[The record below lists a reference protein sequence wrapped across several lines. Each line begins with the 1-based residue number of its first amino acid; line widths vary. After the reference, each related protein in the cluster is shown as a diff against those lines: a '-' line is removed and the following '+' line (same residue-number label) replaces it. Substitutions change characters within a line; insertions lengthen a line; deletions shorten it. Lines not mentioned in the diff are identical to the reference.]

1 MKIFKKLLSIICL
14 LNLFACAEQ
23 PTKSAVLVPIEERN
37 VPIETNKPAVRKKE
51 PFLKNEGKAID
62 SQKETVIASLIKDA
76 KQYSTQGKTEQAV
89 AIIERALR
97 IEPKNA
103 LLWHQLAVLRMQQ
116 HQWQQAIS
124 MARKSNALAG
134 ENKRLKSDNW
144 ALIAA
149 AYDALG
155 KKDKANEARNRQSG
169 QG

>member
-1 MKIFKKLLSIICL
+1 MKIFKRFISIFCL

-23 PTKSAVLVPIEERN
+23 PKKSAVLVPIEERN
-37 VPIETNKPAVRKKE
+37 VAIETNKPVARKEE
-51 PFLKNEGKAID
+51 PPVENKGKAID
-62 SQKETVIASLIKDA
+62 SHKETVIASLINDA
-76 KQYSTQGKTEQAV
+76 KQYSIQGKTEHAV

-97 IEPKNA
+97 IEPKNS

-116 HQWQQAIS
+116 QQWQQAIS

-144 ALIAA
+144 ALIAT

-155 KKDKANEARNRQSG
+155 NKDKAKEARNKQSG
-169 QG
+169 HA